1 MKRFLSLA
9 TCTFFAVAVSVFAQ
23 PKLEIVGGTTHDWGT
38 VSIKKSPLKADIVLK
53 NTGSEKLTLNDP
65 KPSCGCTTAPLE
77 KKELNPGESTTM
89 HITLNVSHEGPV
101 TKSVTVTSND
111 PKNPTVPLYLKA
123 NVFSALT
130 VSPTYLAFND
140 LQVGKKVTSKVVVK
154 NSSDK
159 SITLSDFS
167 ATNGLKLRVGKSI
180 VIKAGG
186 EAEIEAEVTPDKVGY
201 FNSTISMKTTHPDF
215 EKLEFQSYGN
225 VTEAAKSQVFDKR

>member
-9 TCTFFAVAVSVFAQ
+9 TCAFFAVAVSAFAQ
-23 PKLEIVGGTTHDWGT
+23 PKLEIIGGTTHDWGT

-77 KKELNPGESTTM
+77 KKELSPGESTTM
-89 HITLNVSHEGPV
+89 HVTLNVSHEGPV
-101 TKSVTVTSND
+101 TKSVTITSND
-111 PKNPTVPLYLKA
+111 PKNPNVPLYLKA

-130 VSPTYLAFND
+130 VSPTYLAFNE
-140 LQVGKKVTSKVVVK
+140 LQVGKKATSKVVIK
-154 NSSDK
+154 NTSDK

-167 ATNGLKLRVGKSI
+167 ATNGLKLRASKPI
-180 VIKAGG
+180 VLKAGT
-186 EAEIEAEVTPDKVGY
+186 ETEIEAEITPEKAGY
-201 FNSTISMKTTHPDF
+201 FNSTVSIKTNHPDF

-225 VTEAAKSQVFDKR
+225 VTVAPKSQVFDKR

>member
-23 PKLEIVGGTTHDWGT
+23 PKLEVVGGTTHDWGT

-53 NTGSEKLTLNDP
+53 NTGTETLKLNDP

-77 KKELNPGESTTM
+77 KKELKPGESTTM

-101 TKSVTVTSND
+101 TKSVTVSSND
-111 PKNPTVPLYLKA
+111 PANATVPVYLKA
-123 NVFSALT
+123 NVFSALSVT
-130 VSPTYLAFND
+130 PSYLAFNE
-140 LQVGKKVTSKVVVK
+140 LHVGKKATSKFVVK

-159 SITLSDFS
+159 AVTLSDFS
-167 ATNGLKLRVGKSI
+167 ATNGLKLNISKPVT
-180 VIKAGG
+180 IKAGG
-186 EAEIEAEVTPDKVGY
+186 EAEIEAEVIPDKVGY
-201 FNSTISMKTTHPDF
+201 FNALVTMKTTHPDF

-225 VTEAAKSQVFDKR
+225 VTDGPKSQVFEKN